1 MPATETVPA
10 AYRHAVVPHLL
21 VDDADAALAFYERA
35 FGAEP
40 RFRLDGDEGEVVHAE
55 LTVAGAVLMLGDA
68 RGDLRSPAAL
78 GATPV
83 ILHVYVPDV
92 DALTARATA
101 AGAELLEGPADQFHG
116 DRTAMPAT
124 PSATCGS
131 SSPTWKISP
140 RNRSRSAWPRPTAPP
155 EPPAD
160 LGEPGDS
167 TARAPYAGPRPGPVR
182 TRAVPSRPPRRN
194 PCPPLPVP

>member
-1 MPATETVPA
+1 MSVTETVPA

-40 RFRLDGDEGEVVHAE
+40 RFRLDGDQGEVVHAE

-68 RGDLRSPAAL
+68 RDGLRSPAGL
-78 GATPV
+78 GGTPV

-116 DRTAMPAT
+116 DRTAMLRDPFGHLWIFLTHLEDLTPEQIAERLAEANGTAGAT
-124 PSATCGS
+124 G
-131 SSPTWKISP
+131 
-140 RNRSRSAWPRPTAPP
+140 
-155 EPPAD
+155 
-160 LGEPGDS
+160 
-167 TARAPYAGPRPGPVR
+167 
-182 TRAVPSRPPRRN
+182 
-194 PCPPLPVP
+194 

>member
-10 AYRHAVVPHLL
+10 AYLHAVVPHLL

-68 RGDLRSPAAL
+68 RDGLPSPAAI
-78 GATPV
+78 GSTPV

-116 DRTAMPAT
+116 DRTAMLRDPFGHLWIFLTHLEDLTPEQIAERLAEANGTAAAT
-124 PSATCGS
+124 G
-131 SSPTWKISP
+131 
-140 RNRSRSAWPRPTAPP
+140 
-155 EPPAD
+155 
-160 LGEPGDS
+160 
-167 TARAPYAGPRPGPVR
+167 
-182 TRAVPSRPPRRN
+182 
-194 PCPPLPVP
+194 

>member
-1 MPATETVPA
+1 MPAAETVPA
-10 AYRHAVVPHLL
+10 AYLHSVVPHLL

-55 LTVAGAVLMLGDA
+55 LTVAGAVMMLGDA
-68 RGDLRSPAAL
+68 GDDLRSPAAI
-78 GATPV
+78 GGTPV

-116 DRTAMPAT
+116 DRTAMLRDPFGHLWIFLTHLEDLTPEQIAERLAEANGPAG
-124 PSATCGS
+124 ATG
-131 SSPTWKISP
+131 
-140 RNRSRSAWPRPTAPP
+140 
-155 EPPAD
+155 
-160 LGEPGDS
+160 
-167 TARAPYAGPRPGPVR
+167 
-182 TRAVPSRPPRRN
+182 
-194 PCPPLPVP
+194 

>member
-1 MPATETVPA
+1 MSVPETVPA

-40 RFRLDGDEGEVVHAE
+40 RFRLDGDQGEVVHAE
-55 LTVAGAVLMLGDA
+55 LTVSGAVLMLGDA
-68 RGDLRSPAAL
+68 SGDLRSPVAL
-78 GATPV
+78 GSTPV

-116 DRTAMPAT
+116 DRTAMLRDPFGHLWIFLTHLEDLTPEQIAERLAEANGTAGAT
-124 PSATCGS
+124 G
-131 SSPTWKISP
+131 
-140 RNRSRSAWPRPTAPP
+140 
-155 EPPAD
+155 
-160 LGEPGDS
+160 
-167 TARAPYAGPRPGPVR
+167 
-182 TRAVPSRPPRRN
+182 
-194 PCPPLPVP
+194 

>member
-40 RFRLDGDEGEVVHAE
+40 RFRLNGDQGEVVHAE

-68 RGDLRSPAAL
+68 SGDLRSPAAL
-78 GATPV
+78 GGTPV

-116 DRTAMPAT
+116 DRTAMLRDPFGHLWIFLTHLEDLTPEQIAERLAEANGTAGAT
-124 PSATCGS
+124 G
-131 SSPTWKISP
+131 
-140 RNRSRSAWPRPTAPP
+140 
-155 EPPAD
+155 
-160 LGEPGDS
+160 
-167 TARAPYAGPRPGPVR
+167 
-182 TRAVPSRPPRRN
+182 
-194 PCPPLPVP
+194 

>member
-1 MPATETVPA
+1 MPAVETVPA

-116 DRTAMPAT
+116 DRTALLRDPFGHLWIFLTHLEDLTPEQIAERLAEANGAAGAT
-124 PSATCGS
+124 G
-131 SSPTWKISP
+131 
-140 RNRSRSAWPRPTAPP
+140 
-155 EPPAD
+155 
-160 LGEPGDS
+160 
-167 TARAPYAGPRPGPVR
+167 
-182 TRAVPSRPPRRN
+182 
-194 PCPPLPVP
+194 

>member
-1 MPATETVPA
+1 MSVTETVPA

-40 RFRLDGDEGEVVHAE
+40 RFRLDGDQGEVVHAE

-68 RGDLRSPAAL
+68 RDDLRSPATL
-78 GATPV
+78 GGTPV

-116 DRTAMPAT
+116 DRTAMLRDPFGHLWIFLTHLEDLTPEQIAERLAEANGTAGAT
-124 PSATCGS
+124 G
-131 SSPTWKISP
+131 
-140 RNRSRSAWPRPTAPP
+140 
-155 EPPAD
+155 
-160 LGEPGDS
+160 
-167 TARAPYAGPRPGPVR
+167 
-182 TRAVPSRPPRRN
+182 
-194 PCPPLPVP
+194 

>member
-35 FGAEP
+35 LGAEP

-116 DRTAMPAT
+116 DRTAMLRDPFGHLWIFLTHLEDLT
-124 PSATCGS
+124 PEQIAQRLAEANG
-131 SSPTWKISP
+131 
-140 RNRSRSAWPRPTAPP
+140 TA
-155 EPPAD
+155 
-160 LGEPGDS
+160 GTTG
-167 TARAPYAGPRPGPVR
+167 
-182 TRAVPSRPPRRN
+182 
-194 PCPPLPVP
+194 

>member
-1 MPATETVPA
+1 MPTTETVPA

-116 DRTAMPAT
+116 DRTAMLRDPFGHLWIFLTHLEDLTPEQIAQRLAEANGTAGAT
-124 PSATCGS
+124 G
-131 SSPTWKISP
+131 
-140 RNRSRSAWPRPTAPP
+140 
-155 EPPAD
+155 
-160 LGEPGDS
+160 
-167 TARAPYAGPRPGPVR
+167 
-182 TRAVPSRPPRRN
+182 
-194 PCPPLPVP
+194 

>member
-40 RFRLDGDEGEVVHAE
+40 RFRLDGDEGGVVHAE

-68 RGDLRSPAAL
+68 RGDLRSPVAL

-116 DRTAMPAT
+116 DRTAMLRDPFGHLWIFLTHLEDLT
-124 PSATCGS
+124 PEQIAQRLAEANG
-131 SSPTWKISP
+131 
-140 RNRSRSAWPRPTAPP
+140 TA
-155 EPPAD
+155 
-160 LGEPGDS
+160 GTTG
-167 TARAPYAGPRPGPVR
+167 
-182 TRAVPSRPPRRN
+182 
-194 PCPPLPVP
+194 

>member
-1 MPATETVPA
+1 MPTPATETVPA
-10 AYRHAVVPHLL
+10 AYRHAVIPHIL

-68 RGDLRSPAAL
+68 RGELRSPATL

-116 DRTAMPAT
+116 DRTAMLRDPFGHLWIFLTHLEDLTPEQIAQRLAEAAGAT
-124 PSATCGS
+124 G
-131 SSPTWKISP
+131 
-140 RNRSRSAWPRPTAPP
+140 
-155 EPPAD
+155 
-160 LGEPGDS
+160 
-167 TARAPYAGPRPGPVR
+167 
-182 TRAVPSRPPRRN
+182 
-194 PCPPLPVP
+194 

>member
-40 RFRLDGDEGEVVHAE
+40 RFRLDGDEGGVVHAE

-68 RGDLRSPAAL
+68 RGDLLSPAAL

-116 DRTAMPAT
+116 DRTAMLRDPFGHLWIFLTHLEDLTPEQIAQRLAEANGTAGAT
-124 PSATCGS
+124 G
-131 SSPTWKISP
+131 
-140 RNRSRSAWPRPTAPP
+140 
-155 EPPAD
+155 
-160 LGEPGDS
+160 
-167 TARAPYAGPRPGPVR
+167 
-182 TRAVPSRPPRRN
+182 
-194 PCPPLPVP
+194 

>member
-1 MPATETVPA
+1 MSVTETVPA

-40 RFRLDGDEGEVVHAE
+40 RFRLDGDQGEVVHAE

-68 RGDLRSPAAL
+68 RDDLRSPAGL
-78 GATPV
+78 SGTPV

-116 DRTAMPAT
+116 DRTAMLRDPFGHLWIFLTHLEDLTPEQIAERLAEANGTAGAT
-124 PSATCGS
+124 G
-131 SSPTWKISP
+131 
-140 RNRSRSAWPRPTAPP
+140 
-155 EPPAD
+155 
-160 LGEPGDS
+160 
-167 TARAPYAGPRPGPVR
+167 
-182 TRAVPSRPPRRN
+182 
-194 PCPPLPVP
+194 

>member
-55 LTVAGAVLMLGDA
+55 LIVAGAVLMLGDA

-116 DRTAMPAT
+116 DRTAMLRDPSGHLWIFLTHLEDLTPEQIAQRLAEANGTAGAT
-124 PSATCGS
+124 G
-131 SSPTWKISP
+131 
-140 RNRSRSAWPRPTAPP
+140 
-155 EPPAD
+155 
-160 LGEPGDS
+160 
-167 TARAPYAGPRPGPVR
+167 
-182 TRAVPSRPPRRN
+182 
-194 PCPPLPVP
+194 

>member
-92 DALTARATA
+92 EALTARATA

-116 DRTAMPAT
+116 DRTAMLRDPFGHLWIFLTHLEDLT
-124 PSATCGS
+124 PEQIAQRLAKANG
-131 SSPTWKISP
+131 
-140 RNRSRSAWPRPTAPP
+140 TA
-155 EPPAD
+155 
-160 LGEPGDS
+160 GTTG
-167 TARAPYAGPRPGPVR
+167 
-182 TRAVPSRPPRRN
+182 
-194 PCPPLPVP
+194 

>member
-116 DRTAMPAT
+116 DRTAMLRDPFGHLWIFLTHLEDLT
-124 PSATCGS
+124 PEQIAQRLAEANG
-131 SSPTWKISP
+131 
-140 RNRSRSAWPRPTAPP
+140 TA
-155 EPPAD
+155 
-160 LGEPGDS
+160 GTTG
-167 TARAPYAGPRPGPVR
+167 
-182 TRAVPSRPPRRN
+182 
-194 PCPPLPVP
+194 

>member
-1 MPATETVPA
+1 MSVTETVPA

-40 RFRLDGDEGEVVHAE
+40 RFRLDGDQGEVIHAE

-68 RGDLRSPAAL
+68 RDDLRSPAGL
-78 GATPV
+78 GGTPV

-116 DRTAMPAT
+116 DRTAMLRDPFGHLWIFLTHLEDLTPEQIAERLAEANGTAGAT
-124 PSATCGS
+124 G
-131 SSPTWKISP
+131 
-140 RNRSRSAWPRPTAPP
+140 
-155 EPPAD
+155 
-160 LGEPGDS
+160 
-167 TARAPYAGPRPGPVR
+167 
-182 TRAVPSRPPRRN
+182 
-194 PCPPLPVP
+194 